1 MLNNIKNR
9 LDIIEGYSNT
19 INTNSIDISYSNTI

>member
-1 MLNNIKNR
+1 MLNNIQNR